1 MTRPSEQVLREIE
14 MAIASVLSKK
24 PKLARTDLVQAVEKM
39 APVLG
44 TFHGCEIEKDSCAML
59 IRRLEAR
66 LTVTLDLG
74 SSVVSEF
81 KPWLSAAKADIQPY
95 YWDRYREYLA
105 VKGFSEH
112 VINSLDKITD
122 RITDFGWGSEG
133 RRAMAAA
140 RLGVG
145 PRAVRKDSKLPWSD

>member
-1 MTRPSEQVLREIE
+1 MRPSEQVLREIE

-74 SSVVSEF
+74 SSVCVG
-81 KPWLSAAKADIQPY
+81 IQ
-95 YWDRYREYLA
+95 A
-105 VKGFSEH
+105 VA
-112 VINSLDKITD
+112 VCC
-122 RITDFGWGSEG
+122 EG
-133 RRAMAAA
+133 GYPTVL
-140 RLGVG
+140 LG
-145 PRAVRKDSKLPWSD
+145 PLP